1 MGTAQNWSRG
11 GVGEAGDGQEGR
23 ASVNRSQRP
32 NATSE
37 GDEKPLTV
45 EGGWGQGEQQVASRC
60 AQVRVG

>member
-1 MGTAQNWSRG
+1 M
-11 GVGEAGDGQEGR
+11 GEAGDGQAGR

-37 GDEKPLTV
+37 GNEKPLTV